1 MFNKLGYSTKNY
13 AIADSAKIL
22 ANPKTFKENII
33 KYGTD
38 KKEILTP
45 EEKALGILPTHAYRL
60 LPATVNRRG
69 KVIEYYLQ
77 NPMGIMQTKVS
88 YEQLQACGGS
98 ITLAKKKL

>member
-1 MFNKLGYSTKNY
+1 MIVLSVSNATSVKVGFYNGKK
-13 AIADSAKIL
+13 D
-22 ANPKTFKENII
+22 KENIV

-38 KKEILTP
+38 KKDTVTP

-60 LPATVNRRG
+60 LPATIDKRG
-69 KVIEYYLQ
+69 KVTEFYLQ

-88 YEQLQACGGS
+88 YKKLLTCGGG